1 MKIKAIT
8 LGKRRAYILV
18 FDRDD
23 NIDYTKF
30 HNELVALPDIETWF
44 HYLKSSYVLISR
56 KSATALNEKITN
68 LIPGKR
74 ILIVELN
81 LKNYNGIMPQ
91 KAWDWLKKYE
101 KELSD
106 SPPPLIP

>member
-1 MKIKAIT
+1 MKIRIP
-8 LGKRRAYILV
+8 GKRRAYILV

-30 HNELVALPDIETWF
+30 HKELVALQEIETWW
-44 HYLKSSYVLISR
+44 HYLQSSYILIS
-56 KSATALNEKITN
+56 KYSATRLNEVVTK
-68 LIPGKR
+68 LIPGKK

-81 LKNYNGIMPQ
+81 LKNRNGILPE

-101 KELSD
+101 QELND
-106 SPPPLIP
+106 ISPNMLQ